1 MKGRIETKHVVAGI
15 TRVTE
20 EKLLITVTT
29 ATGTTLD
36 LINRE
41 RLGGRRERQRE
52 REKRRDR
59 ERILSTN
66 IKMHLIYN
74 PSDNTLTVS
83 SYIYWKK
90 PQ

>member
-29 ATGTTLD
+29 ATGTALD

-41 RLGGRRERQRE
+41 RLGQGERE
-52 REKRRDR
+52 RER
-59 ERILSTN
+59 ERKVTGGRE
-66 IKMHLIYN
+66 YEVQ
-74 PSDNTLTVS
+74 T
-83 SYIYWKK
+83 
-90 PQ
+90 